1 MRDRE
6 RASERARARE
16 RGGGRARENERAS
29 ERERE
34 SAREREGGRGREE
47 GREKDR
53 EKDKKIGGAGR
64 GSGGGG
70 DGGSVVHQRN
80 NINNIKSYISLDIYI
95 REDLDGDVLQDVDA
109 GCAHVLGAE
118 PPSRKEV
125 GEAAERRAKV
135 VDLRVASLLAELLQS
150 CSALGWGVAN
160 EIAKQAE
167 EVEDNIGFIAFAHS
181 LKVDA
186 LRTESQR

>member
-1 MRDRE
+1 M
-6 RASERARARE
+6 
-16 RGGGRARENERAS
+16 
-29 ERERE
+29 
-34 SAREREGGRGREE
+34 
-47 GREKDR
+47 
-53 EKDKKIGGAGR
+53 
-64 GSGGGG
+64 
-70 DGGSVVHQRN
+70 HQRN

-135 VDLRVASLLAELLQS
+135 VDLRVASLLAELLQR